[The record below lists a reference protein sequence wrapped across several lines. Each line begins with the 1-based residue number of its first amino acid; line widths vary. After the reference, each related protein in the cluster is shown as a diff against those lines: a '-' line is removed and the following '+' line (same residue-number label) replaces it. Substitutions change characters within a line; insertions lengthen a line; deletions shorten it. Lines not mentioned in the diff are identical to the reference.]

1 MGRCCLN
8 GRFEWLNACER
19 AIPFYTGSARFS
31 PGDSSIVSDY
41 LAKSLGKLCTSSEV
55 HITGTELQWRAFPLE
70 MHKTVT
76 CTGRIPWE
84 KRCTSLVYR
93 VIPHLDVGRVVTLNQ
108 ELWSLLCEYSHH
120 ALRGHFRE
128 RTVHLF
134 VRFPETD
141 HGVLTPR
148 HTETRQC
155 LLQWN

>member
-1 MGRCCLN
+1 MGALN
-8 GRFEWLNACER
+8 GSTHANVQFHSTLEVHGFPLGIRPLQVTIWR
-19 AIPFYTGSARFS
+19 RPW
-31 PGDSSIVSDY
+31 
-41 LAKSLGKLCTSSEV
+41 GKLCTSSEV

-70 MHKTVT
+70 IHKTVT
-76 CTGRIPWE
+76 CNGRMPWE

-93 VIPHLDVGRVVTLNQ
+93 VIPHLDVGRVVTLSLG
-108 ELWSLLCEYSHH
+108 LWSILCEYSHH

-148 HTETRQC
+148 HTEIRQC
-155 LLQWN
+155 LL